1 MGLEAA
7 TYISDLVA
15 TNPVGNVDD
24 YATADDHLRLIKA
37 VLQNQFGNLNAA
49 VTSTDEDLNILSG
62 AAVGGLTNAELMFLA
77 TTTSNVQDQLD
88 SKVPNTRAIITAVSS
103 GLSGG
108 ADLST
113 DVTLVVVPG
122 DISHNLLANY
132 VPDQHVAHSGIS
144 VTGGTGL
151 AGGGTIDGN
160 QVLTLSHLGLETLSD
175 PAADRIMFWDDGT
188 PNALAWLTVSTG
200 LSLTGTNLTTNDAA
214 IVHNNLSGVAANEH
228 IDHSTV
234 TLTAGD
240 GLSGGGT
247 IAANRSFAVDS
258 TVIRTTGAQNVYGA
272 KTFDTYPTKN
282 TEGAALFHAAAANT
296 SGKITVSTAAPTGG
310 ANGDIWLRY

>member
-49 VTSTDEDLNILSG
+49 VTSTDEDMNILSG
-62 AAVGGLTNAELMFLA
+62 ASAGGLTNAELMYIA
-77 TTTSNVQDQLD
+77 TTTSDVQVQLD
-88 SKVPNTRAIITAVSS
+88 DKVPQARAIITAASS

-108 ADLST
+108 SDLST

-122 DISHNLLANY
+122 DISHDALADY
-132 VPDQHVAHSGIS
+132 VADQHVAHTGVS

-151 AGGGTIDGN
+151 AGGGTIETN
-160 QVLTLSHLGLETLSD
+160 QVLTLSHLGLENLAD
-175 PAADRIMFWDDGT
+175 PAADRIMFWDDAT

-200 LSLTGTNLTTNDAA
+200 LSLAGTNLTTNDGA

-272 KTFDTYPTKN
+272 KTFDTYPKKN
-282 TEGAALFHAAAANT
+282 TEGAGLFHASSSNL
-296 SGKITVSTAAPTGG
+296 SGKVTVSTAAPSGG